1 MIRKD
6 NREVLSDREVEEL
19 INSLKLNSRSSRPV
33 PPSSRTVAPPQRS
46 SARSHQN
53 VPRTPVPRNPS
64 FEEEFYP
71 GNASRCSSDRRQAAG
86 NRKNRPAASVA
97 GPSRRHPVN
106 VSAAQAL
113 PKQSGLAVFVKTTAV
128 AVMLLLSAWLLS
140 SGGKMKLASV
150 TVSAKDRD
158 ALFSAASG
166 NLLSEALVEIHEI
179 PKVYILERNDE
190 PTPVPA
196 QENFTKIEDPERK
209 NYDGTP
215 IDYYKDPTIEVKCWK
230 EKTKGVIFNY
240 AEVTIADASQFRRKL
255 VHDVVSKKHL
265 DFPSSTFKKM
275 HGVVGMSSDYC
286 AFRSYGTIV
295 QNGNIV
301 RDKIGDFMD
310 LMIVDKD
317 ANLTYVLDRDFAKSK
332 YYNSEDL
339 VYTFAFGPMIV
350 NDYKVNSSRDKMTGY
365 PIGEPSH
372 RYPRAAIAQFDYDK
386 HYLLCTVDYPGLTL
400 VEFANVVQSKGVRFA
415 YNLDGGQTAAMMF
428 NNQLFNEV
436 AYGGEREISDIVFF
450 ATAIPNE

>member
-1 MIRKD
+1 MIKKD
-6 NREVLSDREVEEL
+6 NRQVLSDNEMEEL
-19 INSLKLNSRSSRPV
+19 ISGLKFNGDATESMPAHSQADADAAAQRFSGYNAAEENAL
-33 PPSSRTVAPPQRS
+33 PSAPRRS
-46 SARSHQN
+46 SAN
-53 VPRTPVPRNPS
+53 IPS
-64 FEEEFYP
+64 T
-71 GNASRCSSDRRQAAG
+71 
-86 NRKNRPAASVA
+86 
-97 GPSRRHPVN
+97 PSR
-106 VSAAQAL
+106 SARVHADKPL
-113 PKQSGLAVFVKTTAV
+113 PRQSGLVTFGKIMGMAA
-128 AVMLLLSAWLLS
+128 MILLSAWLLS

-158 ALFSAASG
+158 AVFSAASG

-179 PKVYILERNDE
+179 PKVYILERNDD

-209 NYDGTP
+209 NYDDTP

-240 AEVTIADASQFRRKL
+240 AEVTIADPSQFRRKL

-275 HGVVGMSSDYC
+275 NGVVGMSSDYC

-301 RDKIGDFMD
+301 RNKVSSFMD
-310 LMIVDKD
+310 LMIVDRE
-317 ANLTYVLDRDFAKSK
+317 ANLTYVADKSFADSK

-339 VYTFAFGPMIV
+339 VYTIAFGPMIV
-350 NDYKVNSSRDKMTGY
+350 NDYTVNTSRSKMTKY
-365 PIGEPSH
+365 PIGEPAQ
-372 RYPRAAIAQFDYDK
+372 RYPRAAIAQFGYDK
-386 HYLLCTVDYPGLTL
+386 HYLLCTVDSPGLTL
-400 VEFANVVQSKGVRFA
+400 VDFAEVIQSKGVRFA
-415 YNLDGGQTAAMMF
+415 YNLDGGQTAALMF
-428 NNQLFNEV
+428 NNQLFNNV

-450 ATAIPNE
+450 ATAIPNN

>member
-6 NREVLSDREVEEL
+6 SRQILSDNEVEDL
-19 INSLKLNSRSSRPV
+19 ISGLKSDNNARKPISDTSNPHYETQRFHAHDNHDVRHT
-33 PPSSRTVAPPQRS
+33 PPSKDVFYRGEIPPQTARRRSPHNGQDSNQPSVGRTVRQAPPQPIR
-46 SARSHQN
+46 A
-53 VPRTPVPRNPS
+53 V
-64 FEEEFYP
+64 
-71 GNASRCSSDRRQAAG
+71 AAD
-86 NRKNRPAASVA
+86 SM
-97 GPSRRHPVN
+97 
-106 VSAAQAL
+106 
-113 PKQSGLAVFVKTTAV
+113 PKQSGFVTFGKIMAVIGMT
-128 AVMLLLSAWLLS
+128 LLSTWLLS

-179 PKVYILERNDE
+179 PKVYILERNDD
-190 PTPVPA
+190 PTPIPA
-196 QENFTKIEDPERK
+196 PENFTKIDDPERK

-215 IDYYKDPTIEVKCWK
+215 IDFYKDPTIEVKCWK
-230 EKTKGVIFNY
+230 EKEKGIIYNFS
-240 AEVTIADASQFRRKL
+240 EVTIADASQFRRKL

-275 HGVVGMSSDYC
+275 NRVVGMSSDYC

-301 RDKIGDFMD
+301 RDKVGSFMD

-317 ANLTYVLDRDFAKSK
+317 ANLTYVADKKFAESK

-350 NDYKVNSSRDKMTGY
+350 NDYTVNPSTAKMTKY
-365 PIGEPSH
+365 PIGEPSD

-386 HYLLCTVDYPGLTL
+386 HYLLCTADYPGTTL
-400 VEFANVVQSKGVRFA
+400 VHFAEVIQAKGVRFA

-428 NNQLFNEV
+428 NNQLFNKV

-450 ATAIPNE
+450 ATAIPNN